1 MAGTSQQGYNMED
14 RDEGHTNFEMDVLR
28 RQLQELQ
35 QRLEQYEN
43 QRRGARHHDSES
55 DNENPSHRAHSH
67 SSGESTPPHPRFVR
81 NSRPG
86 FDMKVDIPDFEGKM
100 QPDDFIDWLTTVE
113 RIIDFKDVPENRKVK
128 VVAIKLRKH
137 SSIWWEHLKRQ
148 RERGGRERITTWA
161 KMKRE
166 LKRKYLPDHYKQ
178 DAFMKFHN
186 FKQRELSVEEYT
198 VEFDHLMIRCD
209 VVEQEEQMI
218 ARYLGGL
225 RVEISDVVQLQPYWN
240 YYDVCK
246 LAMKVEKQQKEKRGN
261 SF

>member
-1 MAGTSQQGYNMED
+1 
-14 RDEGHTNFEMDVLR
+14 
-28 RQLQELQ
+28 
-35 QRLEQYEN
+35 
-43 QRRGARHHDSES
+43 
-55 DNENPSHRAHSH
+55 
-67 SSGESTPPHPRFVR
+67 
-81 NSRPG
+81 
-86 FDMKVDIPDFEGKM
+86 M

-113 RIIDFKDVPENRKVK
+113 RIFNFKDIPENRKVK

-137 SSIWWEHLKRQ
+137 ASIWWEHLKRQ
-148 RERGGRERITTWA
+148 REREGRERITTWA

-198 VEFDHLMIRCD
+198 TEFDHLMIRCD

-225 RVEISDVVQLQPYWN
+225 HVEISDVVQLQPYWN

-261 SF
+261 SFRSFTRDGVSNRGNGSTSKTTTIPKTAAAKPKNEATSGSNRPVISNTNRRYGNGR